1 MAKCTKNASIYED
14 LEKCPGQ
21 KKLPGI
27 RDYVYSVSKRDIV
40 TYPSVP
46 DAPASLKE
54 AAVAKGDYLLAADKY
69 FTKVGIVKDDGQLQV
84 ENQGTDGCKPF
95 KNTLTFGIPG
105 TEEEATG
112 YIDQMNNDEMIYL
125 FFQRNGKARIIGSE
139 DFSPELSLKQ
149 DTGKTAT
156 DANTTAVEAVVT
168 DLHPPRSIRV
178 RFTHRTATSM
188 ARLASWSR
196 RARLVRRSKNGEMS
210 KLTNSLF
217 FG

>member
-84 ENQGTDGCKPF
+84 ENQGTDGCKTF
-95 KNTLTFGIPG
+95 KNTLTFGIPC

-168 DLHPPRSIRV
+168 DLHPAPFYTGKIHTQDGDIDGATGKLV
-178 RFTHRTATSM
+178 TASSAGT
-188 ARLASWSR
+188 
-196 RARLVRRSKNGEMS
+196 KE
-210 KLTNSLF
+210 
-217 FG
+217 

>member
-40 TYPSVP
+40 TYPSAP

-84 ENQGTDGCKPF
+84 ENQGTDGCKTF

-156 DANTTAVEAVVT
+156 DANTTTVEAVVT
-168 DLHPPRSIRV
+168 DLHPAPFYTGKIHTQDGDIDGATGKLV
-178 RFTHRTATSM
+178 TASSAGT
-188 ARLASWSR
+188 
-196 RARLVRRSKNGEMS
+196 KE
-210 KLTNSLF
+210 
-217 FG
+217 